1 MRGEDVK
8 IYTIGFTQKSAE
20 KFFGLLK
27 ENNIKTLLDVRLN
40 NASQLAGF
48 AKGRDLGYFIKEI
61 LGATYIHDL
70 EFAPTK
76 EILDN
81 YKKKIITWD
90 DYEKQY
96 NMLLDKRI
104 IKQHIIK
111 KYDNKFD
118 SVCLLCSEVEASKC
132 HRRLAAEYIK
142 KTINDENIEIV
153 HL

>member
-1 MRGEDVK
+1 MK
-8 IYTIGFTQKSAE
+8 IYTIGFTQKSAK
-20 KFFGLLK
+20 KFFELLK

-40 NASQLAGF
+40 NINQLAGF
-48 AKGRDLGYFIKEI
+48 AKGRDLEYFLKEI

-70 EFAPTK
+70 EFAPTR

-81 YKKKIITWD
+81 YKKKIINWD
-90 DYEKQY
+90 DYEKEY

-118 SVCLLCSEVEASKC
+118 RVCLLCSEVEASKC

-142 KTINDENIEIV
+142 ESINDENIEIV

>member
-1 MRGEDVK
+1 MRLIRGEDVK

-48 AKGRDLGYFIKEI
+48 AKGRDLGYFLKEI

-76 EILDN
+76 DILNN

-111 KYDNKFD
+111 YFFLII
-118 SVCLLCSEVEASKC
+118 CF
-132 HRRLAAEYIK
+132 
-142 KTINDENIEIV
+142 
-153 HL
+153 

>member
-1 MRGEDVK
+1 MK

-48 AKGRDLGYFIKEI
+48 AKGRDLGYFLKEI

-76 EILDN
+76 DILNN

-104 IKQHIIK
+104 IKQHIIIN
-111 KYDNKFD
+111 YDNKFD
-118 SVCLLCSEVEASKC
+118 SVCLLCSEVDASKC